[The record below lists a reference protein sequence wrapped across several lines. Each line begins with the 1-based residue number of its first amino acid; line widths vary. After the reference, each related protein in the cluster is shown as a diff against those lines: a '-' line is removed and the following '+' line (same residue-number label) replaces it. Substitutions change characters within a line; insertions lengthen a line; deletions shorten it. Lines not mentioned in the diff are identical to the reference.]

1 MCSVID
7 ADAPLPSSAAAFFEG
22 LLASFRSVFIL
33 VLIGTYVGIGAL
45 AHDYG
50 FSLPWVLLST
60 TLMWAGPAQ
69 VILVSALGTG
79 AALFEV
85 GLAVCLSAVRFL
97 PMVVSLLPLIRGPET
112 RSRDLLLPAHFTAAS
127 MWVECFR
134 LLPPLARER
143 RIAFCNGLG
152 LGFMLSGH
160 VGSIIGFYLAAS
172 LPVLLTAA
180 LLFLTPMSFL
190 VSTARNSSTLVN
202 QLALGF
208 GLVVSPLLS
217 YFQIGLDLMWTGIIA
232 GTAAYAIHRLRET
245 LR

>member
-1 MCSVID
+1 MSS
-7 ADAPLPSSAAAFFEG
+7 AANAEAPLPSSATAFLDG
-22 LLASFRSVFIL
+22 LLASFRSVFTL
-33 VLIGTYVGIGAL
+33 VLVGTYVGIGAL

-69 VILVSALGTG
+69 VIMISALGTG

-97 PMVVSLLPLIRGPET
+97 PMVISLLPLLRGPRT
-112 RSRDLLLPAHFTAAS
+112 RTRALLLPAHFTAAS
-127 MWVECFR
+127 MWVESFR
-134 LLPPLARER
+134 LLPPLPRER
-143 RIAFCNGLG
+143 RIAFSNGLG

-160 VGSIIGFYLAAS
+160 VGSVIGFYLAAS

-190 VSTARNSSTLVN
+190 VSTARNSGTLVN
-202 QLALGF
+202 RLALGF
-208 GLVVSPLLS
+208 GLVVSPLLTS
-217 YFQIGLDLMWTGIIA
+217 FEVGLDLMWTGIIA
-232 GTAAYAIHRLRET
+232 GSAAYALHRLYEARQ
-245 LR
+245 